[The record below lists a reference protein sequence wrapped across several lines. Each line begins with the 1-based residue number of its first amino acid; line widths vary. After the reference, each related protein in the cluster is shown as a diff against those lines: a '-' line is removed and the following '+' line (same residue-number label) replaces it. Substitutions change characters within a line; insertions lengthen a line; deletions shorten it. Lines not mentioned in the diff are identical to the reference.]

1 MKRLIILPLLTVL
14 VLALAVAAC
23 GAAGDESAEFATSA
37 QYIAADPASSKVVL
51 ERVVEGV
58 TAKLVDPQGVPGP
71 PRGPRGPTPDESGN
85 RANAIER
92 KIVTNVDMNVRVDD
106 VNGAMELVTDLVD
119 TSGGFVVSVSRT
131 EDEFESFA
139 FMSFRVPS
147 TVLESTLSRV
157 RDISE
162 RVERENRSSQDV
174 TTEFVD
180 VEARLGNLRAAEQQL
195 MVLFERSGK
204 VSDVLEVQRELTNMR
219 GQIESLQGRL
229 NYLSQTTATSL
240 VSVWFHP
247 TTSTAPISD
256 PAWSPSETARGATRG
271 LAAFGRWSADV
282 AITVAIFS
290 PVWVPIVVIVLGVV
304 LWDQRRQRKN
314 AEQVK
319 VADESQPE
327 PAADSDQSMP
337 DQAAQQEKQE

>member
-1 MKRLIILPLLTVL
+1 MKRLIVLPLMTVL
-14 VLALAVAAC
+14 VLAFAAAAC
-23 GAAGDESAEFATSA
+23 GAAGDESFNDSG
-37 QYIAADPASSKVVL
+37 ASGILGFSDVPG
-51 ERVVEGV
+51 R
-58 TAKLVDPQGVPGP
+58 PGP
-71 PRGPRGPTPDESGN
+71 PGAPAASERKVVETVVVEKPVSRSARLPDPDVV
-85 RANAIER
+85 ER

-106 VNGAMELVTDLVD
+106 VNGAMELVTNLVD

-147 TVLESTLSRV
+147 NNLEVTLSRV

-180 VEARLGNLRAAEQQL
+180 IEARLGNLRAAEQQL

-319 VADESQPE
+319 VAAESQPE

>member
-1 MKRLIILPLLTVL
+1 MKRLFFLPLTAVL
-14 VLALAVAAC
+14 VLAFAVAAC
-23 GAAGDESAEFATSA
+23 GAGVDESGEFATSD
-37 QYIAADPASSKVVL
+37 QYSAAAAPAEVL
-51 ERVVEGV
+51 VERALSG
-58 TAKLVDPQGVPGP
+58 APGAPGNPGPQGEPAPAGAE
-71 PRGPRGPTPDESGN
+71 T
-85 RANAIER
+85 IQR

-106 VNGAMELVTDLVD
+106 VNKAMEAVTQLVES
-119 TSGGFVVSVSRT
+119 SGGFVVSVTRN
-131 EDEFESFA
+131 EDDFESYA

-147 TVLESTLSRV
+147 NNLEATLSRV

-204 VSDVLEVQRELTNMR
+204 VSDVLEVQRELINVR

-247 TTSTAPISD
+247 TTDPAPITD
-256 PAWSPSETARGATRG
+256 PGWSPSETARGATRG
-271 LAAFGRWSADV
+271 LASFGRWFVDV
-282 AITVAIFS
+282 IITIAIFS
-290 PVWVPIVVIVLGVV
+290 PVWVPVIVLIAALV

-314 AEQVK
+314 AEQAK
-319 VADESQPE
+319 LAAESQPAVE
-327 PAADSDQSMP
+327 ADGSESPP
-337 DQAAQQEKQE
+337 DGAQEQEKQE

>member
-14 VLALAVAAC
+14 VMAFAAAAC
-23 GAAGDESAEFATSA
+23 GAAGEDSGAPGLPGRPGLPGAPGAASQKVSDIVVTEKQVSRSARL
-37 QYIAADPASSKVVL
+37 ADADVV
-51 ERVVEGV
+51 
-58 TAKLVDPQGVPGP
+58 
-71 PRGPRGPTPDESGN
+71 
-85 RANAIER
+85 ER

-180 VEARLGNLRAAEQQL
+180 IEARLGNLRAAEEQL
-195 MVLFERSGK
+195 LVLFERSGK
-204 VSDVLEVQRELTNMR
+204 VSDVLEVQRELTNIR

-282 AITVAIFS
+282 AITVVIFS
-290 PVWVPIVVIVLGVV
+290 PVWVPIVAIVLGVV

-314 AEQVK
+314 ADQAK
-319 VADESQPE
+319 AAAESQPE

>member
-1 MKRLIILPLLTVL
+1 MKRLIFLPLMTVL
-14 VLALAVAAC
+14 VLAFAAAAC
-23 GAAGDESAEFATSA
+23 GASGEESGEFATSDQYYAGA
-37 QYIAADPASSKVVL
+37 QAALAIKVV
-51 ERVVEGV
+51 ETVVVEKQV
-58 TAKLVDPQGVPGP
+58 SRSARLADADVV
-71 PRGPRGPTPDESGN
+71 
-85 RANAIER
+85 ER

-131 EDEFESFA
+131 EDEDESFA

-147 TVLESTLSRV
+147 NNLEVTLSRV

-180 VEARLGNLRAAEQQL
+180 IEARLGNLRAAEQQL

-204 VSDVLEVQRELTNMR
+204 VSDVLEVQRELTNVR

-319 VADESQPE
+319 VAAESQPE

>member
-1 MKRLIILPLLTVL
+1 MKRLIILPLMTVL
-14 VLALAVAAC
+14 VLAFAAAAC

-71 PRGPRGPTPDESGN
+71 PGAPTPDESGN

-106 VNGAMELVTDLVD
+106 VNGAMELVTNLVD

-147 TVLESTLSRV
+147 NNLEVTLSRV

-180 VEARLGNLRAAEQQL
+180 IEARLGNLRAAEQQL

-314 AEQVK
+314 TEQAK
-319 VADESQPE
+319 LAAESQPE

>member
-1 MKRLIILPLLTVL
+1 
-14 VLALAVAAC
+14 
-23 GAAGDESAEFATSA
+23 
-37 QYIAADPASSKVVL
+37 
-51 ERVVEGV
+51 
-58 TAKLVDPQGVPGP
+58 
-71 PRGPRGPTPDESGN
+71 
-85 RANAIER
+85 
-92 KIVTNVDMNVRVDD
+92 MNVRVDD
-106 VNGAMELVTDLVD
+106 VNGAMELVTNLVD

-147 TVLESTLSRV
+147 NNLEVTLSRV

-180 VEARLGNLRAAEQQL
+180 IEARLGNLRAAEQQL

-319 VADESQPE
+319 VAAESQPE

>member
-1 MKRLIILPLLTVL
+1 MKRLIILPLMTALVL
-14 VLALAVAAC
+14 VFTIAAC
-23 GAAGDESAEFATSA
+23 GASGEDSGLPGRPGFPGPPGAPGAFASN
-37 QYIAADPASSKVVL
+37 SSEDRVVL
-51 ERVVEGV
+51 EKIVLEKPVSSSARLADADVV
-58 TAKLVDPQGVPGP
+58 
-71 PRGPRGPTPDESGN
+71 
-85 RANAIER
+85 ER
-92 KIVTNVDMNVRVDD
+92 KIVTNVDMNIRVDD
-106 VNGAMELVTDLVD
+106 VNDAMEAVTNLVD
-119 TSGGFVVSVSRT
+119 VSGGFVVSVSRT
-131 EDEFESFA
+131 EDEDETFA

-147 TVLESTLSRV
+147 NNLDATLSRV

-162 RVERENRSSQDV
+162 RVERENRSAQDV

-180 VEARLGNLRAAEQQL
+180 IEARLGNLRAAEEQL
-195 MVLFERSGK
+195 LVLFERSGK
-204 VSDVLEVQRELTNMR
+204 VSDVLEVQRELTNVR

-290 PVWVPIVVIVLGVV
+290 PVWVPIIVLVLVLV

-314 AEQVK
+314 AERAK
-319 VADESQPE
+319 AAAESQPE
-327 PAADSDQSMP
+327 PAADSDRSIP

>member
-1 MKRLIILPLLTVL
+1 MKRLIILPLMTVL
-14 VLALAVAAC
+14 VMAFAAAAC
-23 GAAGDESAEFATSA
+23 GAAGDESFNDSG
-37 QYIAADPASSKVVL
+37 ASGILGFSDVPG
-51 ERVVEGV
+51 R
-58 TAKLVDPQGVPGP
+58 PGP
-71 PRGPRGPTPDESGN
+71 PGAPAASERKVVETVVVEKQVTRSARLAD
-85 RANAIER
+85 ADVVER

-147 TVLESTLSRV
+147 NNLEVTLSRV

-180 VEARLGNLRAAEQQL
+180 IEARLGNLRAAEQQL

-319 VADESQPE
+319 VAAESQPE

>member
-1 MKRLIILPLLTVL
+1 
-14 VLALAVAAC
+14 
-23 GAAGDESAEFATSA
+23 
-37 QYIAADPASSKVVL
+37 
-51 ERVVEGV
+51 
-58 TAKLVDPQGVPGP
+58 
-71 PRGPRGPTPDESGN
+71 
-85 RANAIER
+85 
-92 KIVTNVDMNVRVDD
+92 MNVRVDD

-147 TVLESTLSRV
+147 NILEVTLSRV

-180 VEARLGNLRAAEQQL
+180 IEARLGNLRAAEQQL

-271 LAAFGRWSADV
+271 LAAFGRWFADV

-314 AEQVK
+314 TEQAK
-319 VADESQPE
+319 LAAQSQPD
-327 PAADSDQSMP
+327 PGADDDQSMP

>member
-1 MKRLIILPLLTVL
+1 MKRLVFLPLMTALVL
-14 VLALAVAAC
+14 VFAIAAC
-23 GAAGDESAEFATSA
+23 GASGEDSGLPGRPGFSGPPGAPGAFASN
-37 QYIAADPASSKVVL
+37 SSEDRVVL
-51 ERVVEGV
+51 EKIVLEKPVSRSARLADADVV
-58 TAKLVDPQGVPGP
+58 
-71 PRGPRGPTPDESGN
+71 
-85 RANAIER
+85 ER
-92 KIVTNVDMNVRVDD
+92 KIVTNVDMNIRVDD
-106 VNGAMELVTDLVD
+106 VNDAIEEVTKLVD
-119 TSGGFVVSVSRT
+119 ASGGFVVSVSRT
-131 EDEFESFA
+131 EDEDETFA
-139 FMSFRVPS
+139 SMSFRVPS
-147 TVLESTLSRV
+147 NNLDATLSRV

-162 RVERENRSSQDV
+162 RVERENRSAQDV

-180 VEARLGNLRAAEQQL
+180 IEARLGNLRAAEEQL
-195 MVLFERSGK
+195 LVLFERSGK
-204 VSDVLEVQRELTNMR
+204 VSDVLEVQRELTNVR

-290 PVWVPIVVIVLGVV
+290 PVWVPIIVLVLVLV

-314 AEQVK
+314 AERAK
-319 VADESQPE
+319 AAAESQPE
-327 PAADSDQSMP
+327 PAADSDRSIP

>member
-1 MKRLIILPLLTVL
+1 MKRLIILPLMTALVL
-14 VLALAVAAC
+14 VFAIAAC
-23 GAAGDESAEFATSA
+23 GASGEDSGLPGRPGLPGPPGAPGAFASN
-37 QYIAADPASSKVVL
+37 SSEDRVVL
-51 ERVVEGV
+51 EKIVLEKPVSRSARLADADVV
-58 TAKLVDPQGVPGP
+58 
-71 PRGPRGPTPDESGN
+71 
-85 RANAIER
+85 ER
-92 KIVTNVDMNVRVDD
+92 KIVTNVDMNIRVDD
-106 VNGAMELVTDLVD
+106 VNDAIEEVTKLVD
-119 TSGGFVVSVSRT
+119 ASGGFVVSVSRT
-131 EDEFESFA
+131 EDEDETFA
-139 FMSFRVPS
+139 SMSFRVPS
-147 TVLESTLSRV
+147 NNLDATLSRV

-162 RVERENRSSQDV
+162 RVERENRSAQDV

-180 VEARLGNLRAAEQQL
+180 IEARLGNLRAAEEQL
-195 MVLFERSGK
+195 LVLFERSGK
-204 VSDVLEVQRELTNMR
+204 VSDVLEVQRELTNVR

-290 PVWVPIVVIVLGVV
+290 PVWVPIIVLVLVLV

-314 AEQVK
+314 AERAK
-319 VADESQPE
+319 AAAESQPE
-327 PAADSDQSMP
+327 PAADSDRSIP

>member
-1 MKRLIILPLLTVL
+1 MKRLIVLPLMTVL
-14 VLALAVAAC
+14 VLAFAAAAC
-23 GAAGDESAEFATSA
+23 GAAGDESGEFATSDQYYAGA
-37 QYIAADPASSKVVL
+37 QAALAIKVV
-51 ERVVEGV
+51 ETVVVEKQV
-58 TAKLVDPQGVPGP
+58 TRSARLADADVV
-71 PRGPRGPTPDESGN
+71 
-85 RANAIER
+85 ER
-92 KIVTNVDMNVRVDD
+92 KIVTNVDMNIRVDD
-106 VNGAMELVTDLVD
+106 VNDAMEAVTNLVD

-147 TVLESTLSRV
+147 NNLEATLSRV

-162 RVERENRSSQDV
+162 RVESENRSSQDV

-180 VEARLGNLRAAEQQL
+180 IGARLGNLQAAEQQL
-195 MVLFERSGK
+195 TALFERSGK
-204 VSDVLEVQRELTNMR
+204 VSDVLEVQRELTNVR

-271 LAAFGRWSADV
+271 LAAFGRWFADV

-314 AEQVK
+314 TEQVK
-319 VADESQPE
+319 VAAESQPK

>member
-1 MKRLIILPLLTVL
+1 MKRLIVLPLMTVL
-14 VLALAVAAC
+14 VLAFAAAAC
-23 GAAGDESAEFATSA
+23 GAAGDESFNDFGAPGEPGYS
-37 QYIAADPASSKVVL
+37 
-51 ERVVEGV
+51 
-58 TAKLVDPQGVPGP
+58 GVPGP
-71 PRGPRGPTPDESGN
+71 PGAPGAASQKVSDIVVTEKQVSRSARLPDPDVV
-85 RANAIER
+85 ER

-147 TVLESTLSRV
+147 NNLEVTLSRV

-180 VEARLGNLRAAEQQL
+180 IEARLGNLRAAEQQL

-319 VADESQPE
+319 VAAESQPK

>member
-1 MKRLIILPLLTVL
+1 MKRLIILPLMTVL
-14 VLALAVAAC
+14 VLAFAAAAC
-23 GAAGDESAEFATSA
+23 GAAGDESFNDSGASGILGFSDVPGRPGAP
-37 QYIAADPASSKVVL
+37 AASERKVV
-51 ERVVEGV
+51 ETVVVEKPV
-58 TAKLVDPQGVPGP
+58 SRSARLPDPDVV
-71 PRGPRGPTPDESGN
+71 
-85 RANAIER
+85 ER
-92 KIVTNVDMNVRVDD
+92 KIVTNVDMNVRVND
-106 VNGAMELVTDLVD
+106 VNGAMEAVTNLVD

-314 AEQVK
+314 TEQAK
-319 VADESQPE
+319 LAAESQPE

>member
-1 MKRLIILPLLTVL
+1 MKRLIILPLMTVL
-14 VLALAVAAC
+14 VLAFAAAAC
-23 GAAGDESAEFATSA
+23 GAAGED
-37 QYIAADPASSKVVL
+37 L
-51 ERVVEGV
+51 
-58 TAKLVDPQGVPGP
+58 GP
-71 PRGPRGPTPDESGN
+71 PGLPGRPGAPGAPAAASQMVSDILVIEKQVSRSARLAD
-85 RANAIER
+85 ADVVER

-106 VNGAMELVTDLVD
+106 VNDAMEAVTNLVD

-131 EDEFESFA
+131 EDEDETFA
-139 FMSFRVPS
+139 FMSFRIPS
-147 TVLESTLSRV
+147 NDLEAILSRV

-180 VEARLGNLRAAEQQL
+180 IEARLGNLEAAEQQL

-256 PAWSPSETARGATRG
+256 PGWSPSETARGATRG
-271 LAAFGRWSADV
+271 LAAFGRWFADV

-314 AEQVK
+314 TEQAK
-319 VADESQPE
+319 LAAESQPD
-327 PAADSDQSMP
+327 PGADNDQSMP

>member
-1 MKRLIILPLLTVL
+1 MKRLIILPLMTVL
-14 VLALAVAAC
+14 VLAFAAAAC
-23 GAAGDESAEFATSA
+23 GAAGDESFNDSG
-37 QYIAADPASSKVVL
+37 ASGILGFSDVPG
-51 ERVVEGV
+51 R
-58 TAKLVDPQGVPGP
+58 PGP
-71 PRGPRGPTPDESGN
+71 PGAPAASERKVVETVVVEKPVSRSARLPDPDVV
-85 RANAIER
+85 ER

-106 VNGAMELVTDLVD
+106 VNGAMELVTNLVD

-147 TVLESTLSRV
+147 NNLEVTLSRV

-180 VEARLGNLRAAEQQL
+180 IEARLGNLRAAEQQL

-256 PAWSPSETARGATRG
+256 PGWSPSETARGATRG
-271 LAAFGRWSADV
+271 LAAFGRWAADV

>member
-1 MKRLIILPLLTVL
+1 MKRLIILPLMTVL
-14 VLALAVAAC
+14 VLAFAAAAC
-23 GAAGDESAEFATSA
+23 GAAGDESFNDSG
-37 QYIAADPASSKVVL
+37 ASGILGFSDVPG
-51 ERVVEGV
+51 R
-58 TAKLVDPQGVPGP
+58 PGP
-71 PRGPRGPTPDESGN
+71 PGAPAASERKVVETVVVEKPVSRSARLTDPDVV
-85 RANAIER
+85 ER

-147 TVLESTLSRV
+147 NNLEVTLSRV

-180 VEARLGNLRAAEQQL
+180 IEARLGNLRAAEQQL

-290 PVWVPIVVIVLGVV
+290 PVWVPIVAIVLGVV

-314 AEQVK
+314 AEQAK
-319 VADESQPE
+319 VAAQSQPD
-327 PAADSDQSMP
+327 PGADNDQSMP